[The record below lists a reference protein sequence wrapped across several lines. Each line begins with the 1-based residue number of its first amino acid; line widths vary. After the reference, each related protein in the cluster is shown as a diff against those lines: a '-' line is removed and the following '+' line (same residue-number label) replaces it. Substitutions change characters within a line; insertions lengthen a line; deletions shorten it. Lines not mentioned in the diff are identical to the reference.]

1 MKNSFIQSFL
11 FQNFCTTVNNDL
23 FRNNDKVDDDH
34 ISDYIE
40 ETKDEDINDEDSNLD
55 KIKKYNNL
63 EEQE

>member
-11 FQNFCTTVNNDL
+11 FQNFSTTVPNDL

-34 ISDYIE
+34 ISDYTE
-40 ETKDEDINDEDSNLD
+40 DTKDEDINDEDSNLD

>member
-11 FQNFCTTVNNDL
+11 FQNFSTTVNNDL

-40 ETKDEDINDEDSNLD
+40 ETKNEDINDEDSNLD

-63 EEQE
+63 EE

>member
-11 FQNFCTTVNNDL
+11 FQNFSTTVNNDL

-55 KIKKYNNL
+55 KMKKYNNL
-63 EEQE
+63 EE

>member
-40 ETKDEDINDEDSNLD
+40 EKKDEDINDEDSNLD

-63 EEQE
+63 EE

>member
-11 FQNFCTTVNNDL
+11 FQNFSTTVNNDL

-63 EEQE
+63 EE